1 VLLLLPPTRKRV
13 AMTEAAILVKPHTSY
28 QHEALMYRGRDA
40 FLAGTVGFLREG
52 LANGQPVMA
61 MLASPRLDDV
71 REALGD
77 DADRVTLRDMAE
89 VGANPARILP
99 TWREFLDAHEPDV
112 PVRGVGEPVWSGRR
126 GIEIAECQLHEALL
140 NLAVEPDRPFWLRC
154 PYDVDALDPQIV
166 DAAHRSHPVILEAEN
181 YRGSTFYG
189 GVCHAEEMFGERL
202 PDPPVSSSIYPFD
215 QANAGAVVDYATN
228 AAVEQGL
235 DVSRVSGL
243 GTALGEVVDNSVRH
257 GGGRGTLHV
266 WRDGEA
272 FVCEVRDTGHIGDPL
287 TGRHHPNGHEAR
299 PASGLWLANQLC
311 DLVQLRSSA
320 DGTTVRLISW
330 LYV

>member
-1 VLLLLPPTRKRV
+1 
-13 AMTEAAILVKPHTSY
+13 MTEAAILVKPHTSY

-77 DADRVTLRDMAE
+77 DVDRVTLRDMAE

-99 TWREFLDAHEPDV
+99 TWREFLDAHDPEL

-140 NLAVEPDRPFWLRC
+140 NLAVDPDRAFWLRC
-154 PYDVDALDPQIV
+154 PYDADALDPQIV
-166 DAAHRSHPVILEAEN
+166 DAAHRSHPVIVEAEN

-189 GVCHAEEMFGERL
+189 GMCHAEEMFGARL
-202 PDPPVSSSIYPFD
+202 PEPPVGAKVYSFD
-215 QANAGAVVDYATN
+215 DANAEVVVGQATD
-228 AAVEQGL
+228 AAAGEGL
-235 DVSRVSGL
+235 DSGRVSGL
-243 GTALGEVVDNSVRH
+243 GTALGDIVDNSIRH
-257 GGGRGTLHV
+257 GGGRGTLRV
-266 WRDGEA
+266 WRDPDPGA

-287 TGRHHPNGHEAR
+287 TGRHRPDGSGAR
-299 PASGLWLANQLC
+299 AASGLWRANQLC

-320 DGTTVRLISW
+320 DGTTVRLVSW
-330 LYV
+330 LAV